1 MPSAPPMIRSALRKN
16 PGPIVLAKA
25 GTRVVRLLK
34 LVSAFCSM
42 VSGCNKSGPV
52 AQGISSKSGCHQ
64 PCRSPI
70 SPGSRAQQASIL
82 DRSQPAGR
90 KPSIIEPAKVE
101 KRVHRFPGP
110 RNGLEKDLRKRP
122 ESEPSVHV
130 DDDLTGERARP
141 THSVGFEKFLRLG
154 SGGQREG
161 TADQRRLEL
170 SLFDPAEHVVGAD
183 LLFVRGG
190 VEHGEAQERAI
201 PRVKGPERERR
212 LGGPSGYQHHPA
224 VLAEQGDGLL
234 EVRLAPGL
242 VPDVEAF
249 GGELAKSGGNV
260 VGLVVES
267 QIGAE
272 GLAEFDALGAAGRG
286 GRAPGAP

>member
-1 MPSAPPMIRSALRKN
+1 MPM
-16 PGPIVLAKA
+16 GPTGRMRAA
-25 GTRVVRLLK
+25 ARPWSRVRRMAVAI
-34 LVSAFCSM
+34 SWPIMTS
-42 VSGCNKSGPV
+42 KSGPV

-212 LGGPSGYQHHPA
+212 LGGPS
-224 VLAEQGDGLL
+224 
-234 EVRLAPGL
+234 
-242 VPDVEAF
+242 
-249 GGELAKSGGNV
+249 
-260 VGLVVES
+260 
-267 QIGAE
+267 
-272 GLAEFDALGAAGRG
+272 
-286 GRAPGAP
+286 